1 MLHYP
6 DFKVCSLL
14 MDIPGEKFDKS
25 EILCSTKV
33 ISALFENGNL
43 FYTPLFK
50 VVWDFN
56 PESGPAPAQVM
67 FSVPKRG
74 FRHAVTRNLIK
85 RRLRE
90 SYRRNKQFLYEY
102 LSSEN
107 IQLVLVIIIKGNTVP
122 DYKSVEKSVSE
133 FINKLIVQ
141 IGEKQSQRKKAE
153 LLQQKSRIN

>member
-1 MLHYP
+1 MLHHP

-14 MDIPGEKFDKS
+14 MDITGEKFDKS
-25 EILCSTKV
+25 ERLCSTKI

-56 PESGPAPAQVM
+56 PACDQAHAQVM

-90 SYRRNKQFLYEY
+90 SYRRNKKILYEY

-107 IQLVLVIIIKGNTVP
+107 IQVALVIIIKGNSVP
-122 DYKSVEKSVSE
+122 DYKVVDKSVTE
-133 FINKLIVQ
+133 IINKLIAQ
-141 IGEKQSQRKKAE
+141 IRKKQAHCKGTE
-153 LLQQKSRIN
+153 LLQQI